1 MAAFEPAAAE
11 HARPYAD
18 AATADLVREL
28 EARGFTVVPP
38 AAARAATVT
47 DAALDDDATRAVDQL
62 LLDALDDD
70 APPAA
75 ARAAAPRPAAAADAP
90 PAFSEGMLALAS
102 AVMDA
107 QGPRPTYSSFAS
119 SIPADHPFADG

>member
-1 MAAFEPAAAE
+1 MAAFESAAAE
-11 HARPYAD
+11 HGRPYAD

-38 AAARAATVT
+38 RSTPAAAG
-47 DAALDDDATRAVDQL
+47 AALDDATRAIDA
-62 LLDALDDD
+62 LLDDE
-70 APPAA
+70 PPAA
-75 ARAAAPRPAAAADAP
+75 ARPSAPRPAAAADAP
-90 PAFSEGMLALAS
+90 PAFSEGMLSLAS

-119 SIPADHPFADG
+119 IPADNPFADG